1 MEKDKSQYCRFCGE
15 NKGHAT
21 ARCQNLKEIK
31 KILADQDSELE
42 RYLQRATTAEDDL
55 KKSRAEVEDLRAGLG
70 MQGRMLS
77 ALLDLAELQRK
88 VTK

>member
-1 MEKDKSQYCRFCGE
+1 MEKDKREYCRFCGE
-15 NKGHAT
+15 NKGHST
-21 ARCQNLKEIK
+21 EKCQNLKEIK
-31 KILADQDSELE
+31 KILANQDSALE

-55 KKSRAEVEDLRAGLG
+55 KKSRSEVADLRDGLG

-88 VTK
+88 MAK

>member
-1 MEKDKSQYCRFCGE
+1 MEKDKREYCRFCGE
-15 NKGHAT
+15 NKGHST
-21 ARCQNLKEIK
+21 AKCRNLKEIK

-42 RYLQRATTAEDDL
+42 RYLQMAADAKDDL
-55 KKSRAEVEDLRAGLG
+55 KKSRAEVEELRAGLG

-88 VTK
+88 MAK